1 MRCLAKDFPAFF
13 IKEAAYVNRKKK
25 TMAPQCPY
33 CGSAAILRSAEGIYH
48 SHSKDTML
56 YVCKKYPACDSYV
69 RVHPGTSIPMGTL
82 ANKKLRE
89 LRQET
94 HRSFDQ
100 LYLRGLMTKD
110 EAYLW
115 LAGIVAAPLS
125 EAHIG
130 YLGEYYCRMVIEESQ
145 KILQRKHSAA
155 RSGWQKEDPYEN
167 SKFALCPGDERRQ
180 TAI

>member
-1 MRCLAKDFPAFF
+1 MK
-13 IKEAAYVNRKKK
+13 RKKK
-25 TMAPQCPY
+25 ATAPRCPY
-33 CGSAAILRSAEGIYH
+33 CGSAAILRSAEGIYR
-48 SHSKDTML
+48 SHSAGKML
-56 YVCKKYPACDSYV
+56 YVCKKYPICDSYV
-69 RVHPGTSIPMGTL
+69 RVHPGTSIHMGTL

-94 HRSFDQ
+94 HRSSDQ

-130 YLGEYYCRMVIEESQ
+130 YLGEYYCRTVIEESQ

-167 SKFALCPGDERRQ
+167 RKLTLCTGDECRQ